1 MVWESTNIMVE
12 DFWPASLNSFGGIF
26 SLCWLLKDFPTKVSR
41 KVFCWIN
48 MPLYNKNNTRQFNTT
63 HTALSAELLMI
74 QTAKLGQ
81 HSCAGA
87 TVPPRRGKTL
97 FRVAQVRKWLKNMWE
112 EMTWRLED
120 VDWFPALRSGQEHFQ
135 QKTFNEVGNRSRPR
149 SPSTFAGESLRWATN
164 RRDTIS

>member
-1 MVWESTNIMVE
+1 
-12 DFWPASLNSFGGIF
+12 
-26 SLCWLLKDFPTKVSR
+26 
-41 KVFCWIN
+41 

-87 TVPPRRGKTL
+87 AVPPRRGKTL

-112 EMTWRLED
+112 EMT
-120 VDWFPALRSGQEHFQ
+120 
-135 QKTFNEVGNRSRPR
+135 
-149 SPSTFAGESLRWATN
+149 
-164 RRDTIS
+164 